1 MQKDGES
8 CHCPARTLHQLLSPC
23 VRGMRFHK
31 VWGRWMKTQLVSGG
45 PKWPTQCLAVLWQPW
60 GRNGHSYHSCLW
72 ASTVY
77 LRERHP
83 TSVLGGFQDLPGE
96 SSEQPGLIP
105 ELALL
110 WAEGGTGELPRS
122 LPAWIILLSYEEL
135 DSFSG
140 REASQHSLGK
150 WPLAERIQMMFPSSV
165 LHRLFSHFF
174 LHADIS
180 FYTTLVVQSNYS
192 AGLIDLLIWEHL
204 YQILAA
210 LCWESGFAIPCSIQ
224 HLLPMT
230 GSKE

>member
-8 CHCPARTLHQLLSPC
+8 CHSPARTLHQLLSPC

-110 WAEGGTGELPRS
+110 WAEGWTGELPRS

-150 WPLAERIQMMFPSSV
+150 WPLAERIQMMFLSSV

-174 LHADIS
+174 CMQTHPSTLLCGSEQLQCWFDWSLNIRTFIS
-180 FYTTLVVQSNYS
+180 NFGCSVLR
-192 AGLIDLLIWEHL
+192 IW
-204 YQILAA
+204 
-210 LCWESGFAIPCSIQ
+210 LCNSLQYPAPPPHDW
-224 HLLPMT
+224 
-230 GSKE
+230 